1 MTTKK
6 YLKSKSKFSPL
17 VATLVGVGILAGLVF
32 LNYQT
37 RNKNISP
44 LSPESDP
51 DAFTAACTMNLSIT
65 PPVCTNLDI
74 AIVIDRSSTMTQ
86 LVDGRQKL
94 YYAREAAKTL
104 VTTLKNSGSTSVSV
118 AVSSFGAQ
126 GNDGTGIL
134 ASTYNSTLNS
144 SLKNV
149 AGNYTGLIT
158 ALNGVVYSKPGTCVQ
173 CGIRI
178 GNAQLTNTGNRRVEI
193 VLSDGKAN
201 HDWRGRDS
209 SEIPSSEPHPKQLA
223 ITEANTGRSR
233 GIEFRVIGYGLRGT
247 NQIDE
252 TTLRS
257 IAGSSEN
264 YTYSP
269 NATEWS
275 NTFSQILTELCR

>member
-6 YLKSKSKFSPL
+6 LIKLKSKTKISPL
-17 VATLVGVGILAGLVF
+17 LATLVGVGILAGLVF

-51 DAFTAACTMNLSIT
+51 DAFTAQCTLNLSIK
-65 PPVCTNLDI
+65 PPVCKDLDI
-74 AIVIDRSSTMTQ
+74 AIVIDRSSTMTT
-86 LVDGRQKL
+86 LVEGKQKL

-104 VTTLKNSGSTSVSV
+104 VTTLKNSGSTSVNV

-126 GNDGTGIL
+126 GNDGTGEL
-134 ASTYNSTLNS
+134 SSEYNSTLNS

-149 AGNYTGLIT
+149 AANYTSLIT
-158 ALNGVVYSKPGTCVQ
+158 ALNGVIYKKPGTCVQ

-178 GNAQLTNTGNRRVEI
+178 GNAQLTDTSNRRVLLL
-193 VLSDGKAN
+193 LSDGKAN
-201 HDWRGRDS
+201 HVWEGDASNSVSIAR
-209 SEIPSSEPHPKQLA
+209 A
-223 ITEANTGRSR
+223 IEESNIGRSR
-233 GIEFRVIGYGLRGT
+233 GIEYRVVGYGLRET

-257 IAGSSEN
+257 IAGGSEN

-269 NATEWS
+269 IATGWTQ
-275 NTFSQILTELCR
+275 TFSEILTELCQ